1 MTAALLPIILLVQGG
16 YYALTGIWSLV
27 DIDSFQKVTGPK
39 RDLWLVKTVGA
50 VVLVIGAVLLVAGWR
65 GNASLEVLVL
75 AIGSALAL
83 TAIDAW
89 YSARRVISPVY
100 LVDAVAELTL
110 IGAIIFAVVMRG

>member
-1 MTAALLPIILLVQGG
+1 MTALLPIVLLVQGA

-50 VVLVIGAVLLVAGWR
+50 VVLVIGAVLLMAGWR
-65 GNASLEVLVL
+65 GNVSLEVLIL

-100 LVDAVAELTL
+100 LVDAVAQLTL
-110 IGAIIFAVVMRG
+110 IAAIAFSFATQG